1 MNLAEFHF
9 IRPYWLLAIIPYL
22 VIVVLMLRNKLSQG
36 NWSAVCDAELLPYLL
51 QEKSVTQSRWPLTTG
66 AIAALLAIIALAG
79 PTWQRLPSPVFR
91 NESALVIALDLSRS
105 MDAEDIKPSRLIRAR
120 YKIADILKQRKD
132 GQTALLVYAGDAFTV
147 TPLTDDTETIDSQLS
162 ALTTDIMPSE
172 GSNTELVLEKA
183 VELFKQAGLQKGQI
197 LLVTDGVNVDKTLSA
212 VKALENYS
220 LSILGVGTAD
230 GAPIALPEGGFLKD
244 EQGTIVIPK
253 LNAGDLAK
261 LARAGKGVYQ
271 TITANDA
278 DIQTLLATVDKPVQQ
293 QGKENKNLLLD
304 QWEDKGPWLLL
315 LVLPLAALSFRKGLL
330 CIALF
335 LLLPLPKNTYAFE
348 WQDLW
353 QSKDQQAQKAYQQKL
368 YDKAA
373 NLFENPDWKAAA
385 QYKSDQQDLADMK
398 TPKTAT
404 GFYNQGNVLAKARQY
419 EKAIKAY
426 ERALDINSKETHPDV
441 QLDKDAKYNKELVEK
456 ELAKQKQEQQQQTK
470 ESSQQDKQ
478 KQQQDN
484 KRDDKKNQS
493 KQDSQQEKEGDKSE
507 KSEEQKASEQ
517 KPEQSEEQKESVQK
531 PEQSEEQKASEQ
543 KPEQSEEKKSQQQ
556 QAVEQESPE
565 NKEQQNK
572 PEEKKPETAQVQQAE
587 KKKNESKEQQPKQVP
602 ANAQP
607 SDEQQQA
614 NEQWLKR
621 IPDDPA
627 GLLKRKFKYQYGQRS
642 R

>member
-1 MNLAEFHF
+1 MNLAQFHF
-9 IRPYWLLAIIPYL
+9 IRPYWLLAIIPFI
-22 VIVVLMLRNKLSQG
+22 VIVALMLRNKLSQG

-51 QEKSVTQSRWPLTTG
+51 QDKAVNQSRWPLTAG
-66 AIAALLAIIALAG
+66 AIAAFMVILALAG

-172 GSNTELVLEKA
+172 GNNTEVVLERA
-183 VELFKQAGLQKGQI
+183 VDLFKQAGLQKGQI
-197 LLVTDGVNVDKTLSA
+197 LLVTDGVNVDETLPA
-212 VKALENYS
+212 VKALDGYT

-244 EQGTIVIPK
+244 RQGTIVIPK
-253 LNAGDLAK
+253 LDAGDLAK
-261 LARAGKGVYQ
+261 LAQAGKGVYQ

-278 DIQTLLATVDKPVQQ
+278 DIQTLLSTVDKPIQQ

-315 LVLPLAALSFRKGLL
+315 LVLPLAALSFRKGMLCFALL
-330 CIALF
+330 
-335 LLLPLPKNTYAFE
+335 LLLPLPKNSYAFD

-353 QSKDQQAQKAYQQKL
+353 QSKDQQAQQAYQNNQFEQ
-368 YDKAA
+368 AA
-373 NLFENPDWKAAA
+373 KLFENPDWKAAA
-385 QYKSDQQDLADMK
+385 HYKAGEYDKALENLKNNQ
-398 TPKTAT
+398 TAL
-404 GFYNQGNVLAKARQY
+404 GAYNQGNALAQSGQL
-419 EKAIKAY
+419 EQAIKAY
-426 ERALDINSKETHPDV
+426 EQALKLNPD
-441 QLDKDAKYNKELVEK
+441 DADAKYNKELVEK
-456 ELAKQKQEQQQQTK
+456 ELE
-470 ESSQQDKQ
+470 KQ
-478 KQQQDN
+478 KQQQQDKKQGDKQQQQEN
-484 KRDDKKNQS
+484 KQDDKQQQS
-493 KQDSQQEKEGDKSE
+493 KQDSQQQKEGDKSD
-507 KSEEQKASEQ
+507 KSA
-517 KPEQSEEQKESVQK
+517 EQKESEQK

-543 KPEQSEEKKSQQQ
+543 KPEQSEEKRSEQQKADEQKS
-556 QAVEQESPE
+556 SE

-572 PEEKKPETAQVQQAE
+572 AEEKKPDTEKAKQAE
-587 KKKNESKEQQPKQVP
+587 QKQDESKEKPEQLP
-602 ANAQP
+602 ANAKP
-607 SDEQQQA
+607 SDEEQQA

-627 GLLKRKFKYQYGQRS
+627 GLLKRKFKYQYGQRG
-642 R
+642 RQ